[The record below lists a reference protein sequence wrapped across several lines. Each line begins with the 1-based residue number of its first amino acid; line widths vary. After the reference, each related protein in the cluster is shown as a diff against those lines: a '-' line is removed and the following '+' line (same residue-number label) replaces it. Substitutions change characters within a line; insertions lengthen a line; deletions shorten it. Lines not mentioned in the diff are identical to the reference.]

1 MGQGLAMNVVTALT
15 NRLGNRSNNQD
26 RCLILER
33 FGRVLLVVADG
44 MGGHARGDL
53 AAQTAIDSL
62 SRSFLGQRGVIDDP
76 QNFLKGALHSA
87 HMDIVEAGNAENP
100 PVNPRTT
107 CVVCL
112 IEGDQAWWA
121 HVGDSRLY
129 LLRNCTLVART
140 RDHTPVEE
148 LLQSGAI
155 AEDDLRTHPL
165 RNSVS
170 RCLGGGLKLPKIS
183 LDQARLETDDVLL
196 LCSDGLWSALPEQ
209 RLFELSTYG
218 DLERDINLLTDEA
231 DLASYPHSDNISV
244 VCLRWLAAG
253 KPQAV
258 ETVTAPAPATEPV
271 PAAEERDDLQQ
282 AIDDIHRALLDYAS
296 EMKK

>member
-1 MGQGLAMNVVTALT
+1 MNVITALT

-26 RCLILER
+26 RCLVLER

-44 MGGHARGDL
+44 MGGHARGEL
-53 AAQTAIDSL
+53 AAQTATDSL
-62 SRSFLGQRGVIDDP
+62 SRSFLAQNSPIDDP
-76 QNFLKGALHSA
+76 QGFLKNALHSA
-87 HMDIVEAGNAENP
+87 HMDVVDAGRAENP

-112 IEGDQAWWA
+112 MQDDQAWWA

-129 LLRNCTLVART
+129 LLRDATLLART

-155 AEDDLRTHPL
+155 VEEELRTHPL

-170 RCLGGGLKLPKIS
+170 RCLGGGLKLPKITTG
-183 LDQARLETDDVLL
+183 QADLKTGDTLL

-209 RLFELSTYG
+209 RLMALSTCV
-218 DLERDINLLTDEA
+218 DLERNANLLTDEA
-231 DLASYPHSDNISV
+231 ELASYPHSDNISL
-244 VCLRWLAAG
+244 VCLRWLSAG
-253 KPQAV
+253 KSQAE
-258 ETVTAPAPATEPV
+258 ETAAAPAPTTEPA
-271 PAAEERDDLQQ
+271 PAGEDHDELQQ
-282 AIDDIHRALLDYAS
+282 AIDDIHRAMLDYAA

>member
-1 MGQGLAMNVVTALT
+1 MKTVSALT

-26 RCLILER
+26 RCLVLEKA
-33 FGRVLLVVADG
+33 GHVLLVVADG
-44 MGGHARGDL
+44 MGGHARGEL
-53 AAQTAIDSL
+53 AAQTTIDSL
-62 SRSFLGQRGVIDDP
+62 SRSFMAQQGHIDNPRG
-76 QNFLKGALHSA
+76 FLRKALHAA
-87 HMDIVEAGNAENP
+87 HLEVVDAGRAVDP

-107 CVVCL
+107 CVACL
-112 IEGDQAWWA
+112 VQDDQACWA

-129 LLRNCTLVART
+129 LLRGGTLLTRT

-155 AEDDLRTHPL
+155 TEDELHSHPL

-183 LDQARLETDDVLL
+183 FDQATLQADDMLL

-209 RLFELSTYG
+209 KLAELPTEG
-218 DLERDINLLTDEA
+218 DLEHTVNLLTDEA
-231 DLASYPHSDNISV
+231 ELASYPHSDNISV
-244 VCLRWLAAG
+244 VCLRWLSAG
-253 KPQAV
+253 AQ
-258 ETVTAPAPATEPV
+258 TRTD
-271 PAAEERDDLQQ
+271 PAAAVLAETEAALSSDADQDPLQE
-282 AIDDIHRALLDYAS
+282 AINDIHRAMLEYAA

>member
-1 MGQGLAMNVVTALT
+1 MNTITALT

-33 FGRVLLVVADG
+33 FGRILLVVADG
-44 MGGHARGDL
+44 MGGHARGEL

-62 SRSFLGQRGVIDDP
+62 SRSFLAQSGAIDNP
-76 QNFLKGALHSA
+76 QDFLKNAMHSA
-87 HMDIVEAGNAENP
+87 HMDVVDAGNADSP

-112 IEGDQAWWA
+112 VQDDQAWWA
-121 HVGDSRLY
+121 HLGDSRLY
-129 LLRNCTLVART
+129 LLRAGSVLART

-155 AEDDLRTHPL
+155 HEDELRTHPL

-183 LDQARLETDDVLL
+183 FDHAQLKTDDILL
-196 LCSDGLWSALPEQ
+196 LCSDGLWSALSEQ
-209 RLFELSTYG
+209 RLAELSAYG
-218 DLERDINLLTDEA
+218 NLERNVNLLTDEA
-231 DLASYPHSDNISV
+231 ELASYPRCDNISL
-244 VCLRWLAAG
+244 VCLRWLSAG
-253 KPQAV
+253 KPQASKI
-258 ETVTAPAPATEPV
+258 ADSPAPDTKPV
-271 PAAEERDDLQQ
+271 AADDQDPLQQ
-282 AIDDIHRALLDYAS
+282 AIDDIHRAMLDYAA

>member
-62 SRSFLGQRGVIDDP
+62 SRSFLGQRGAIDDP

-129 LLRNCTLVART
+129 LLRNCTLVSA
-140 RDHTPVEE
+140 VV
-148 LLQSGAI
+148 
-155 AEDDLRTHPL
+155 
-165 RNSVS
+165 SV
-170 RCLGGGLKLPKIS
+170 
-183 LDQARLETDDVLL
+183 
-196 LCSDGLWSALPEQ
+196 
-209 RLFELSTYG
+209 
-218 DLERDINLLTDEA
+218 A
-231 DLASYPHSDNISV
+231 D
-244 VCLRWLAAG
+244 
-253 KPQAV
+253 
-258 ETVTAPAPATEPV
+258 
-271 PAAEERDDLQQ
+271 
-282 AIDDIHRALLDYAS
+282 
-296 EMKK
+296 